1 MKRYLLL
8 FVLLLVGC
16 ATSPAAEPVTGEPV
30 TGEPKPVTDLR
41 GTWGGD
47 GARLSVTQGMTEF
60 MFNCGDGE
68 IPGMFA
74 VDSYGD
80 FNLTGTFDYGFCS
93 QGLRVQVPCEPDA
106 VPVTAQ
112 YLGHISGNVM
122 SLTVSPVN
130 FPRALTY
137 TLTQGVPGD
146 MGALCP

>member
-16 ATSPAAEPVTGEPV
+16 ATSPATEPVTGEPV
-30 TGEPKPVTDLR
+30 TDLR
-41 GTWGGD
+41 GIWGGD
-47 GARLSVTQGMTEF
+47 GARLSVTQDMTEF
-60 MFNCGDGE
+60 VFNCGDGK

-74 VDSYGD
+74 VDSSGD

-93 QGLRVQVPCEPDA
+93 QGLRVQIACEPDA
-106 VPVTAQ
+106 APVTAQ

-146 MGALCP
+146 IGALCP